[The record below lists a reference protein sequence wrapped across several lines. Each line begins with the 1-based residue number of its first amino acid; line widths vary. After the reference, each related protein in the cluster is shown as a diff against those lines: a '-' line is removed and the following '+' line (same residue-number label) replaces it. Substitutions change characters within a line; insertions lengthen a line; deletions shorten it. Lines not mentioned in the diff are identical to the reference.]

1 MYFELIQKKE
11 MLEDHVLE
19 YTKRIDML
27 RAMMDDIDSKIEV
40 KAVSSDIESLRKDID
55 VYRKD
60 YEEVFEKLCARE
72 CR

>member
-1 MYFELIQKKE
+1 
-11 MLEDHVLE
+11 
-19 YTKRIDML
+19 ML
-27 RAMMDDIDSKIEV
+27 RAMMDDIDSKLEE